1 MKLMI
6 IKILV
11 AGCFSLLL
19 ASTIWVWNI
28 EPSTYLPAR
37 TEDVSFTSEG
47 IEIAGTLWLPEGA
60 GPFPAIV
67 MGHGSGKST
76 RSGGRIAAEHFS
88 ENGIAFLTYDKRG
101 VGESEGVYVG
111 RQNASEKNLKLLAS
125 DVTAGVSYLKSRNDI
140 VSDKIG
146 LWGVS
151 QAGWIL
157 PIAASHDDE
166 IIFTILLSGPTVTV
180 GEENYYSDLTGDDG
194 SQRGIMTSEEIS
206 ALLAKKGPYGFD
218 PLPYLEKMDMPGLWL
233 LGAEDMSI
241 PIPETVAHLDRLISE
256 GQNFRY
262 VVFPLA
268 NHGLRVNG
276 RMVEDYWQEQD
287 EFLKDVVKIK
297 IYK

>member
-6 IKILV
+6 IKILLG
-11 AGCFSLLL
+11 GCFSLFL
-19 ASTIWVWNI
+19 ASTIRVWNT

-37 TEDVSFTSEG
+37 IEDVSFTSEG

-76 RSGGRIAAEHFS
+76 RSSGRSAAEHFS
-88 ENGIAFLTYDKRG
+88 DKGIAFLTYDKRG
-101 VGESEGVYVG
+101 VGESEGAYVG
-111 RQNASEKNLKLLAS
+111 RQNGSEKNLKLLAS

-140 VSDKIG
+140 VPDKIG

-157 PIAASHDDE
+157 PITASHDDE

-194 SQRGIMTSEEIS
+194 SQRGTLTSEEIS

-218 PLPYLEKMDMPGLWL
+218 PLPYLEKMDIPGLWL
-233 LGAEDMSI
+233 LGADDMSI
-241 PIPETVAHLDRLISE
+241 PIPETVAHLNRLISE
-256 GQNFRY
+256 GHDFKYLIFFQ
-262 VVFPLA
+262 A
-268 NHGLRVNG
+268 NHGLRVG
-276 RMVEDYWQEQD
+276 GKIVEDYWHVQD
-287 EFLKDVVKIK
+287 AFLEDVVKIK